1 VWAQFFGR
9 GIIEPVDDVRVS
21 NPPANPALL
30 GALANH
36 LVSYK
41 YDFRKLVRDICLSR
55 TYQESS
61 ESNDTNEAD
70 VRNFSHSGIRR
81 LRAEVLL
88 DCITEATGTKDKF
101 RGLPLGA
108 HAVQIADGAT
118 TSYFLETF
126 GRSTRETECSCA
138 VSVDPNL
145 SQALH
150 LINGNTV
157 QGKIENG
164 GLVRNLIA
172 AKMDDKGIL
181 SNLYLRTLGRLPTA
195 DDLKTLM
202 PLLADPAG
210 REKTLEDIFWALLNS
225 KEFMFNH

>member
-1 VWAQFFGR
+1 M
-9 GIIEPVDDVRVS
+9 
-21 NPPANPALL
+21 
-30 GALANH
+30 
-36 LVSYK
+36 
-41 YDFRKLVRDICLSR
+41 
-55 TYQESS
+55 
-61 ESNDTNEAD
+61 
-70 VRNFSHSGIRR
+70 
-81 LRAEVLL
+81 
-88 DCITEATGTKDKF
+88 
-101 RGLPLGA
+101 
-108 HAVQIADGAT
+108 QIADGAT